1 MKAAK
6 EKSKSL
12 FPSACPLVGR
22 GREGFGPVRGRKH
35 LLLFAGLSLMTSFL
49 ASCAEVARDM
59 GLSNPTDIE
68 QRVGPTGTP
77 DQPAALD
84 PFERYD
90 LVLAADE
97 CRYFAMKLPN
107 KWYWKVYLTVA
118 NRDESRR
125 GRLDALILPINP
137 PWASLPACVL
147 NKTFTLERE
156 GVQAILGIG
165 NNGPDRPA
173 VLKLCQQGAP
183 LHVTIQSEV
192 SSTSSL
198 LGPDAREP
206 DTGLKKLK
214 GD

>member
-6 EKSKSL
+6 EKSKSSFRL
-12 FPSACPLVGR
+12 SGARVARGR
-22 GREGFGPVRGRKH
+22 GQRH
-35 LLLFAGLSLMTSFL
+35 LLLFAGLSLMALSL

-59 GLSNPTDIE
+59 GLSNPTDLE
-68 QRVGPTGTP
+68 QRVGPTGTA

-84 PFERYD
+84 PFEHYD

-107 KWYWKVYLTVA
+107 KWYWKIYLTVA
-118 NRDESRR
+118 NRDETRR
-125 GRLDALILPINP
+125 GKLDALILPVNP
-137 PWASLPACVL
+137 PWGTLPACVVD
-147 NKTFTLERE
+147 KTFDLERE
-156 GVQAILGIG
+156 GVQAVLGIG

-173 VLKLCQQGAP
+173 ILKLCQRGAP

-198 LGPDAREP
+198 LGPDAKEP
-206 DTGLKKLK
+206 STGLQKLQ
-214 GD
+214 GE